1 MNHQPHKRKLIF
13 GITDFIALAI
23 IAGLIYG
30 FFHQMGA
37 SLNYRWDW
45 STIPNYLIRTDTSGN
60 MRPNLLLLGFVTT
73 LKLSFWSTLLAFII
87 GTVFGLMR
95 ARGTAVQN
103 FIGWIYVETIRNI
116 PSLVLVF
123 IFYFFVSSQ
132 FLDILGIDNLLR
144 NSPESIQKFIS
155 FLFTGNDHINA
166 FISAVMT
173 LALYEGAYVTEIIR
187 AGLAN
192 IPKGQWDAGAALGM
206 TEFQTFRTI
215 ILPQALRNVLSP
227 LAGQFISTIKDS
239 AIMSVISIQ
248 ELTFNGMEIMATTLL
263 TFEVWITI
271 TVLYFILTF
280 SLSRLT
286 AMIEKR
292 LAERY

>member
-1 MNHQPHKRKLIF
+1 MNQPHKKELVF
-13 GITDFIALAI
+13 GITDFIVLAV
-23 IAGLIYG
+23 IAGLTYG

-37 SLNYRWDW
+37 SLNYKWDW
-45 STIPNYLIRTDTSGN
+45 STIPNYIVRTDTSGSLQ
-60 MRPNLLLLGFVTT
+60 PNLLLLGFITT
-73 LKLSFWSTLLAFII
+73 LKLSFWSTVLAFII

-95 ARGTAVQN
+95 ARGSAVQN
-103 FIGWIYVETIRNI
+103 FIGWTYVETIRNI

-144 NSPESIQKFIS
+144 NSPEPVQKITS
-155 FLFTGNDHINA
+155 FLFTGNNHINA
-166 FISAVMT
+166 FISAVAT

-192 IPKGQWDAGAALGM
+192 IPKGQWDAGSALGM

-248 ELTFNGMEIMATTLL
+248 ELTFHGMEIMATTLL

-271 TVLYFILTF
+271 TALYFILTF

-286 AMIEKR
+286 AKLEKR
-292 LAERY
+292 LANRY